1 MLNFAATISNKIL
14 LCEKA
19 SVTAYN
25 EIYSL

>member
-1 MLNFAATISNKIL
+1 MFNFAATISNTIL

-25 EIYSL
+25 DIYSL